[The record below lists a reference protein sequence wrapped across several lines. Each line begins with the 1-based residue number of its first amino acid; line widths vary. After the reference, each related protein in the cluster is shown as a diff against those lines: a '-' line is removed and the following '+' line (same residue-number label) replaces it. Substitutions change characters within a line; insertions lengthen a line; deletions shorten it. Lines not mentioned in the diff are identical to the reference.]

1 MRFTDRLSMAQ
12 RIVVVVALGFAF
24 GVIGK
29 YLDSLDHTGLT
40 GWYAYA
46 PLSRSIEP
54 PGAGLAGWLR
64 LLVWFVLIG
73 LWAVAAA
80 RVLRPAPAEP
90 PAAGQP

>member
-1 MRFTDRLSMAQ
+1 
-12 RIVVVVALGFAF
+12 VVVVALGLAF
-24 GVIGK
+24 GVIGN

-46 PLSRSIEP
+46 PLSRPIEL
-54 PGAGLAGWLR
+54 PGAGLTGWER
-64 LLVWFVLIG
+64 LLIWLVLIG

-80 RVLRPAPAEP
+80 RVLRPAPVEP